1 MSPVSREFPYPS
13 GSPVKKPSER
23 ERGSR
28 SISSAL
34 LVLKPPLNEPPLQLP
49 QWAPMERDASL
60 QSLPL
65 YILQEPQ
72 LRSIPSN
79 FPSQS
84 SYRHTPFPEA
94 SLLSLEV
101 PRKRTSPSGPQRD
114 PYGERCSFSEP
125 FFKHRSQPHKKGP
138 MIKSHLSLEVP
149 GKGAT
154 SLFSQWGTYRE
165 RGFVSRAKGLFIN
178 SYPPC

>member
-1 MSPVSREFPYPS
+1 MGFLWRNTPVSRAFPYPS
-13 GSPVKKPSER
+13 GSPVKKPSEIDR
-23 ERGSR
+23 ERE

-34 LVLKPPLNEPPLQLP
+34 FVLKPPLNETPLQLP
-49 QWAPMERDASL
+49 KWAPMERDARL

-84 SYRHTPFPEA
+84 SYGHTPFLEA

-101 PRKRTSPSGPQRD
+101 PRKRTSPSSHPTGPLWRKMPIFRAFFYTSLTTPQKRSHDKISPLSRSTRQR
-114 PYGERCSFSEP
+114 
-125 FFKHRSQPHKKGP
+125 
-138 MIKSHLSLEVP
+138 SHLLVLP
-149 GKGAT
+149 MGH
-154 SLFSQWGTYRE
+154 QPRE
-165 RGFVSRAKGLFIN
+165 RLRLQSQRVIH
-178 SYPPC
+178 